1 MPTSAAGS
9 SSKLVGARIVTT
21 TSLKLHAGMVENALK
36 AMNVPTLL
44 YVLDEFDIDNPSSA
58 PTSTGSVFA

>member
-9 SSKLVGARIVTT
+9 SSKLVGARIVT